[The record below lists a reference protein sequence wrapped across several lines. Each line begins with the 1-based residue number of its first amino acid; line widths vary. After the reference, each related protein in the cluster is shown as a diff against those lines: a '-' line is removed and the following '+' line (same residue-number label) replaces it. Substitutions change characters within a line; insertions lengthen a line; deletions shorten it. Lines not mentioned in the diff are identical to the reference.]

1 MSVNANKAYAYG
13 KVFQNLSVANWYSRG
28 DRELDKAAAG
38 LCQTKI
44 LAHFLTT
51 Q

>member
-1 MSVNANKAYAYG
+1 MWLGLLGTVWTGIELYAVEEG
-13 KVFQNLSVANWYSRG
+13 GGPL
-28 DRELDKAAAG
+28 AAG

-44 LAHFLTT
+44 LALFLTT